1 MVQSTWLTAAPPTW
15 RTIAASSVPKLASRM
30 NLLEFVDYLLDH
42 AKLADLYRRQGLNPA
57 MVEEN
62 EVAIYMVGSTITLD
76 AEIRLLTSQQT
87 QDRIEVQLDGIAY
100 VYVLEVDLAIDLL
113 TPAEAGV
120 VTKLDQAN
128 RIVHYAL
135 YDA

>member
-1 MVQSTWLTAAPPTW
+1 
-15 RTIAASSVPKLASRM
+15 
-30 NLLEFVDYLLDH
+30 
-42 AKLADLYRRQGLNPA
+42 
-57 MVEEN
+57 
-62 EVAIYMVGSTITLD
+62 VGSTITLD

-113 TPAEAGV
+113 TTAEAGV

-128 RIVHYAL
+128 RIVEYAI

>member
-1 MVQSTWLTAAPPTW
+1 
-15 RTIAASSVPKLASRM
+15 M
-30 NLLEFVDYLLDH
+30 NLLDFVDYLLDP
-42 AKLADLYRRQGLNPA
+42 AKLADLYHRQGLSPA
-57 MVEEN
+57 AIEEN

-113 TPAEAGV
+113 TTAEAGV

-128 RIVHYAL
+128 RIVEYAI

>member
-1 MVQSTWLTAAPPTW
+1 
-15 RTIAASSVPKLASRM
+15 M
-30 NLLEFVDYLLDH
+30 NLLEFVDYLLDP

-57 MVEEN
+57 IIEEN
-62 EVAIYMVGSTITLD
+62 EVAIYLAGSTITLD

-100 VYVLEVDLAIDLL
+100 IYVLEVDLAIDLL
-113 TPAEAGV
+113 TAAEAGS
-120 VTKLDQAN
+120 VTKYDQAN
-128 RIVHYAL
+128 LIVHYAL